1 MNVVHFYGF
10 NFLSLATQFQMVRS
24 SSPPRQGGHASR
36 ERRAGGHAGLCSA
49 QSALPMCCVHAA
61 PTLEIEHMSISD
73 IRDPEGEDHVV

>member
-10 NFLSLATQFQMVRS
+10 NFLSLHS
-24 SSPPRQGGHASR
+24 SKWSEVLARPGRVGTSR

-61 PTLEIEHMSISD
+61 PTLEIEHMSTSD

>member
-10 NFLSLATQFQMVRS
+10 NFLSLHS
-24 SSPPRQGGHASR
+24 SKWSEVLARPGRAGTSR

-61 PTLEIEHMSISD
+61 PTLEIEHMSTSD
-73 IRDPEGEDHVV
+73 TRDPEGEDRVV

>member
-24 SSPPRQGGHASR
+24 SSPPRQGGHEPRAPSR
-36 ERRAGGHAGLCSA
+36 RPRGPVQRA

-61 PTLEIEHMSISD
+61 PTLEIEHMSTSD